1 MNGIWKY
8 PKWHYVICKQPLN
21 RSSCFFR
28 WNTFKAVSQSALT
41 LSPRKTCHTAAT
53 WSANFDTCQK
63 INNLPRRIASKSR
76 TWSTIRSKRPCP
88 FDKRKA
94 TKVKRLHQTMLKL
107 KLKTSEIDRKKWT
120 NIFSQIFFSNFFLH
134 LQVVKPSQCF
144 FVISG

>member
-1 MNGIWKY
+1 MKGIWKY
-8 PKWHYVICKQPLN
+8 PKWRYVICKQPLN

-28 WNTFKAVSQSALT
+28 WNTFKAVSQSAST
-41 LSPRKTCHTAAT
+41 LSRRKTCHTAAT
-53 WSANFDTCQK
+53 WSASFDTCQK

-107 KLKTSEIDRKKWT
+107 KLKTSEIDRKKMDEK
-120 NIFSQIFFSNFFLH
+120 FFANFFFHFYFCIFKLSNP
-134 LQVVKPSQCF
+134 LSVSLW
-144 FVISG
+144 